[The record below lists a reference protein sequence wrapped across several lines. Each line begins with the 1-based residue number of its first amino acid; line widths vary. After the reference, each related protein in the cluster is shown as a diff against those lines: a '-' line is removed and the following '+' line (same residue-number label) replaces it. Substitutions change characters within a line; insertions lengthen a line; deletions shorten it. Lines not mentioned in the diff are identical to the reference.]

1 MFDLSK
7 RTLGILCVTGFTLS
21 ATGWY
26 KALTDEGTATGGG
39 AAERKD
45 ATAGNGNGKGERRK
59 PADPK
64 LASDPRSIRLM
75 ELMAKLDGDAEPG
88 KPNATFVSAA
98 VLTLEDSLFHRRQ
111 RDFRLLMEK
120 MRPEDARAIHEH
132 FKELER
138 KGRYFG
144 PEYEAFA
151 MRWGQV
157 DGEGAMAFWTAREP
171 FDLKPNDMAN
181 LVTGWA
187 NSDPE
192 KALAWVEGH
201 QDLLGPMNA
210 YRPLVVGWL
219 ASDPVTAA
227 TWLSNAKLSPHQ
239 YVDCV
244 NGAALD
250 KVYSDGVEGA
260 SEWLASLPQDDN
272 HPEGAAKLGWM
283 LNIGRL
289 QNLDP
294 GLAAG
299 AWSKVGSKTWMTAGD
314 FDVFCSSV
322 AIGNG
327 GSLEGFAEQLSTK
340 WPAAEAG
347 SQFAR
352 WTEKDPDAVGSILA
366 KLPDSKIRDAGLEAM
381 LGTLEKTSPDQA
393 EVWRKELGQ

>member
-1 MFDLSK
+1 MLDLSK
-7 RTLGILCVTGFTLS
+7 RTLQILCVTGFAL
-21 ATGWY
+21 AGAGWY
-26 KALTDEGTATGGG
+26 KALTHE
-39 AAERKD
+39 AA
-45 ATAGNGNGKGERRK
+45 APAGVAAAGERETQEGRGDRRK
-59 PADPK
+59 AAGPK

-75 ELMAKLDGDAEPG
+75 ELMGKLDGDAEPG
-88 KPNATFVSAA
+88 APNPTFVKAA
-98 VLTLEDSLFHRRQ
+98 VLTLEDSLYHRRQ

-132 FKELER
+132 FLALER

-171 FDLKPNDMAN
+171 FDLKPHDMAN

-187 NSDPE
+187 NSAPE
-192 KALAWVEGH
+192 KALAWIEGNRE
-201 QDLLGPMNA
+201 LLGDMNA

-219 ASDPVTAA
+219 ASDPVAA
-227 TWLSNAKLSPHQ
+227 GAWLSNAKLTPHE

-244 NGAALD
+244 SGAALD

-260 SEWLASLPQDDN
+260 SEWLASLPQDDD
-272 HPEGAAKLGWM
+272 HPADAAKVGWM

-289 QNLDP
+289 GNLDP

-299 AWSKVGSKTWMTAGD
+299 AWSKVGSKAWMNAND
-314 FDVFCSSV
+314 FQSFCNSV
-322 AIGNG
+322 ANGNG

-347 SQFAR
+347 NQFAR
-352 WTEKDPDAVGSILA
+352 WTESNPEVVGAILA
-366 KLPDSKIRDAGLEAM
+366 RLPASGIRDAGVEAM
-381 LGTLEKTSPDQA
+381 LGTLEKTAPEQVDG
-393 EVWRKELGQ
+393 WRKELSQ

>member
-1 MFDLSK
+1 MLDLSK
-7 RTLGILCVTGFTLS
+7 RTLQILCVTGFGL
-21 ATGWY
+21 AGAGWY
-26 KALTDEGTATGGG
+26 KALTNDGE
-39 AAERKD
+39 
-45 ATAGNGNGKGERRK
+45 ATAGVEGAGHRDTSTGRAERQK
-59 PADPK
+59 STDPK
-64 LASDPRSIRLM
+64 LASDPRSIRLI
-75 ELMAKLDGDAEPG
+75 ELMGTLDGEAEGG
-88 KPNATFVSAA
+88 KPNPAFVKAA

-132 FKELER
+132 FLALER

-171 FDLKPNDMAN
+171 FDLKPHDMVN

-192 KALAWVEGH
+192 KALAWIEGH
-201 QDLLGPMNA
+201 QDLLGPANA

-219 ASDPVTAA
+219 AKDAVAA
-227 TWLSNAKLSPHQ
+227 STWLSHAKLTTQQ

-260 SEWLASLPQDDN
+260 SEWLASLPEDDD
-272 HPEGAAKLGWM
+272 HLGVAAKVGWM
-283 LNIGRL
+283 SNIGRL
-289 QNLDP
+289 GNLDP

-299 AWSKVGSKTWMTAGD
+299 AWSKVGSKAWMSAND
-314 FDVFCSSV
+314 FQMFCNSV
-322 AIGNG
+322 ANGNG
-327 GSLEGFAEQLSTK
+327 GSLESFAEQLSTK

-352 WTEKDPDAVGSILA
+352 WTESNPEMVGSILA
-366 KLPDSKIRDAGLEAM
+366 TLPASGIRDAGVEAM
-381 LGTLEKTSPDQA
+381 LGTLQKTAPDQV
-393 EVWRKELGQ
+393 EEWRRELGQ

>member
-1 MFDLSK
+1 MLDPSK
-7 RTLGILCVTGFTLS
+7 RTLQILCVAGFALA

-26 KALTDEGTATGGG
+26 KALTNDGPARAGAEATGAGG
-39 AAERKD
+39 TPSVKTDRQKAK
-45 ATAGNGNGKGERRK
+45 
-59 PADPK
+59 DPK

-75 ELMAKLDGDAEPG
+75 ELMGKLDGEGEPG
-88 KPNATFVSAA
+88 KPNPTFVKAA
-98 VLTLEDSLFHRRQ
+98 ELTLEDSLFHRRQ

-132 FKELER
+132 FQALER
-138 KGRYFG
+138 EGRYFG

-171 FDLKPNDMAN
+171 FDLKPHDMVN

-192 KALAWVEGH
+192 KALAWIEGH
-201 QDLLGPMNA
+201 QDLLGNMNP

-219 ASDPVTAA
+219 AKDPVAA
-227 TWLSNAKLSPHQ
+227 GAWLSNAKLTSQQ

-272 HPEGAAKLGWM
+272 HAEVAAKIGWM
-283 LNIGRL
+283 MNIGRL

-299 AWSKVGSKTWMTAGD
+299 AWSKVGSKPWMSAGD
-314 FDVFCSSV
+314 FQTFCNSV
-322 AIGNG
+322 ANGNG
-327 GSLEGFAEQLSTK
+327 GSLEAFAEQLSTK

-352 WTEKDPDAVGSILA
+352 WTEEDPSSVGSILA
-366 KLPDSKIRDAGLEAM
+366 RLPASEIRAAGVEAM
-381 LGTLEKTSPDQA
+381 LRTLEKTAPDQV
-393 EVWRKELGQ
+393 EEWRKELGQ